1 MADPKKK
8 IYIFVTDKDITN
20 QIESDEEIYI
30 SKELDDQTFILSED
44 GLNILTNEEKNMYIV
59 VEN

>member
-44 GLNILTNEEKNMYIV
+44 VLNILTN
-59 VEN
+59 